1 MINKVT
7 VYRVKKATAY
17 LKHYGWREFWIRL
30 KERLQT
36 RDVDYGTW
44 YQKHEVSEEVFK
56 EQQETKF
63 AYNPLISIIVPVYN
77 TPGLYLEQMI
87 ASVRRQSY
95 KNWEICIANASP
107 LNDEVRM
114 ILERYRKLDAGI
126 RVVELTENQG
136 IAQNTNAA
144 LAIASGEFVGFLDH
158 DDLLAAD
165 ALFEVV
171 KLLNENRSLD
181 MIYTDEDKVTEDLSK
196 HFQPHF
202 KPEFN
207 LDLIRANNYIC
218 HFCVMRKELIQMVG
232 GLQEAFNGAQDYD
245 LFLRCIEKTEKIAR
259 IPRILYHWRVHSK
272 STADNP
278 TSKMYAY
285 EAGKRAIEAHLERCG
300 EKAVVSCK
308 KDLGFYRVKYDLQE
322 DSLVSIIIPNRDHIE
337 DLKICLHAVQSVA
350 YKNYEV
356 IIIENNSTEKETFDY
371 YKSIISD
378 QIKVVTW
385 EQEFNYAS
393 MNNFGVKHAK
403 GEYLLFLNNDTAALS
418 ADWME
423 EMLSNCQRK
432 NVGVVGAKL
441 YYPNETIQHAGVII
455 GIGGVAGHVF
465 LGMSKDFSGYMHK
478 ASLQQNLSAVTAA
491 CMMVKRTVF
500 EEAGGFTEQL
510 AIAFNDVDFCLK
522 VREKGHLIVFDPYV
536 ELMHYES
543 KTRGAED
550 TEEKLQRF
558 ENECNYMKHRWKG
571 ILQKGDPMY
580 NPNLTLRK
588 WDYSVSEQK
597 E

>member
-7 VYRVKKATAY
+7 LYRVKKGITY
-17 LKHYGWREFWIRL
+17 LKHYGWKEFWIRV

-36 RDVDYGTW
+36 SDVDYGTW
-44 YQKHEVSEEVFK
+44 YQKHEVSEEMLEK
-56 EQQETKF
+56 QREIEF
-63 AYNPLISIIVPVYN
+63 AYSPLISIVVPVYN
-77 TPGLYLEQMI
+77 TPKLYLEQMI

-95 KNWEICIANASP
+95 ENWELCIVNGNP
-107 LNDEVRM
+107 LNDEVQM
-114 ILERYRKLDAGI
+114 ILESHVKQDARI
-126 RVVELTENQG
+126 HVTEVAENQG

-144 LAIASGEFVGFLDH
+144 LKSASGEYVGFLDH

-171 KLLNENRSLD
+171 KRINDNLALD
-181 MIYTDEDKVTEDLSK
+181 MIYTDEDKVTGDLSK

-218 HFCVMRKELIQMVG
+218 HFCVIRKQLIEMVG
-232 GLQEAFNGAQDYD
+232 GLRGEFNGAQDYD

-285 EAGKRAIEAHLERCG
+285 EAGKRAIEEHLERCG
-300 EKAVVSCK
+300 EKAIVSCK
-308 KDLGFYRVKYDLQE
+308 KDLGFYRVKYELLE
-322 DSLVSIIIPNRDHIE
+322 DSLVSIIIPNRDHVE
-337 DLKICLHAVQSVA
+337 DLKICLNAVQNST

-356 IIIENNSTEKETFDY
+356 IIIENNSAEKETFDY
-371 YKSIISD
+371 YKSIASE

-385 EQEFNYAS
+385 KQGFNYAAI
-393 MNNFGVKHAK
+393 NNYGVQHAK
-403 GEYLLFLNNDTAALS
+403 GEYLLFLNNDTAALG
-418 ADWME
+418 ADWIR
-423 EMLSNCQRK
+423 EMLANCQRK

-441 YYPNETIQHAGVII
+441 YYPNNTIQHAGVIV
-455 GIGGVAGHVF
+455 GIGGVAGHAF
-465 LGMSKDFSGYMHK
+465 LGMSKDFTGYMHK

-491 CMMVKRTVF
+491 CMMVKRSVF
-500 EEAGGFTEQL
+500 EEVGGFAEQL
-510 AIAFNDVDFCLK
+510 AVAFNDIDLCLK
-522 VREKGHLIVFDPYV
+522 VREKGDLVVFDPYV
-536 ELMHYES
+536 ELVHYES
-543 KTRGAED
+543 KTRGAEN
-550 TEEKLQRF
+550 TEEKMKRF
-558 ENECNYMKHRWKG
+558 DEECNYMKHRWAE
-571 ILQKGDPMY
+571 ILKNGDPMY
-580 NPNLTLRK
+580 NPNLTLKK
-588 WDYSVSEQK
+588 WDYSVTKQK